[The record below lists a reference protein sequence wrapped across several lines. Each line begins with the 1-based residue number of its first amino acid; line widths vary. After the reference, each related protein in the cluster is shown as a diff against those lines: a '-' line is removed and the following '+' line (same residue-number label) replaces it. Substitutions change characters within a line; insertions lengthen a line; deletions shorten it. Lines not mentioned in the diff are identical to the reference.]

1 MIKDGGGRQA
11 ALSAAMADDA
21 WWMILPFGQLA
32 GGDGL
37 NSGVATETLTSSD
50 TMAKQGT
57 QQEGDTSSND
67 ATGAIEAD
75 WLLVGKLTPPK
86 QHVTITLRTRLID
99 HLSVNSVRRLTIL
112 VSPPGFGKTTLL
124 TQWSTRLAERPGTH
138 ASWLSLDE
146 EDSEP
151 GRFLAYLILSISDAG
166 VDLGKLGV
174 AGRNPSIETN
184 VQGVVTKLLLAIARQ
199 PNKLLIILDDY
210 HRVQSAAVDAI
221 VETLIDKGGDQIH
234 LAVSG
239 RKRPSFQVS
248 ALNARGQVNY
258 LDASDLALSEAEA
271 QTILG
276 PAVSRSDLALVH
288 ARTEGWAVALQL
300 ARLWLDRG
308 KRSPDRLKD
317 FSGQTAEMAEYLVE
331 QVVNDLPDDLRDFVL
346 ATSILDRLNADLANS
361 VRMKTDSAELLE
373 RLANF
378 NALLVPLD
386 DHGHWYRF
394 HHMLA
399 EFLVQRLYRTS
410 SATAPD
416 LHRRAARWLA
426 QHDDLI
432 AAIDHALAAED
443 QGLAI
448 EIVCKAGGWELVLSR
463 GIGYSRNILK
473 KFPYL
478 TVRSELTLQLMQ
490 AYLDSKLGHHDK
502 AMEMLRLAEFSRADL
517 NPGQRRDL
525 LVISSLV
532 RCYLD
537 EMQEPAF
544 LSGAQQDLASLPQH
558 DHLARAT
565 VGAAVV
571 VAAIGWGDVELAT
584 AASLTAAQE
593 MQSAH
598 SSLGANYIM
607 LHLAH
612 SRMLSG
618 HLREAQRLLNNALV
632 AAEGNFGTESALKGI
647 VGCILAYS
655 LYLDNRLKEADGW
668 IERSLESIQTIDGWF
683 DVYAAAY
690 EILVHRTMQEK
701 GLDAAMNV
709 LEAASLVGR
718 ERNFIRL
725 TGLTSAWR
733 VELLAG
739 AGHLADAKREAGAV
753 GLEAIIKRGTLPSFE
768 WRIRVAA
775 TVAMAKIAYASGA
788 SAQAWHLLHQVSGDF
803 FRGGL
808 VMPAR
813 SMQAMGLLALREHPD
828 DDRMLRD
835 LDDCLNF
842 IAQEGGER
850 VVLNCGPGIE
860 SVLQNALK
868 STGRSAVNRRAVLT
882 SLLKETRQEQSEPHD
897 EFSAS
902 ELNVLRELRQGCPNK
917 TIARTLDI
925 SENTVKFHLKHIYR
939 KLDVDSRAAAI
950 AAAIDRNLLVS

>member
-1 MIKDGGGRQA
+1 MTKRG
-11 ALSAAMADDA
+11 AD
-21 WWMILPFGQLA
+21 
-32 GGDGL
+32 
-37 NSGVATETLTSSD
+37 
-50 TMAKQGT
+50 
-57 QQEGDTSSND
+57 QQGDTSGND
-67 ATGAIEAD
+67 STGEIVAD
-75 WLLVGKLTPPK
+75 WLLLGKLTPPK
-86 QHVTITLRTRLID
+86 QHVTITVRTRLIE

-124 TQWSTRLAERPGTH
+124 TQWSNRLAERPGTH

-146 EDSEP
+146 EDGEP
-151 GRFLAYLILSISDAG
+151 GRFLAYLIRSISDAG
-166 VDLGKLGV
+166 VDLGKLAV

-184 VQGVVTKLLLAIARQ
+184 VQGVVTKLVSAIERQ

-221 VETLIDKGGDQIH
+221 VEMLIDKGTDKIH

-239 RKRPSFQVS
+239 RKRPNFHVS

-258 LDASDLALSEAEA
+258 LDASDLALSEVEA

-331 QVVNDLPDDLRDFVL
+331 QVVNDLPGDLRDFVL
-346 ATSILDRLNADLANS
+346 ETSILDRLNADLANS
-361 VRMKTDSAELLE
+361 VRRKTDSAELLD

-386 DHGHWYRF
+386 DNGNWYRF
-394 HHMLA
+394 HHMFA

-410 SATAPD
+410 SARVPD

-426 QHDDLI
+426 QHDLI
-432 AAIDHALAAED
+432 AAIGHALTAED
-443 QGLAI
+443 QSLAI
-448 EIVCKAGGWELVLSR
+448 QIVREGGGWELVLSR

-490 AYLDSKLGHHDK
+490 AYLDSKLGHRDK
-502 AMEMLRLAEFSRADL
+502 AMEMLRLAEFSKADM

-537 EMQEPAF
+537 EMQAPTF
-544 LSGAQQDLASLPQH
+544 LSDAQQDLASLPRH
-558 DHLARAT
+558 DHLGRAT
-565 VGAAVV
+565 VGAALV
-571 VAAIGWGDVELAT
+571 VAAIGWGDIELAT
-584 AASLTAAQE
+584 SASLTAMQE
-593 MQSAH
+593 MQSAR
-598 SSLGANYIM
+598 SSLGANYIL

-612 SRMLSG
+612 SRMLAG
-618 HLREAQRLLNNALV
+618 NLREAQRLVNAALV
-632 AAEGNFGTESALKGI
+632 AAEDNFGTESALKGI
-647 VGCILAYS
+647 VGCVLAYS
-655 LYLDNRLKEADGW
+655 LYLDNQLEEADGW

-683 DVYAAAY
+683 DIYAAAY

-718 ERNFIRL
+718 ERNFVRL

-739 AGHLADAKREAGAV
+739 AGHLADAKREAGAAN
-753 GLEAIIKRGTLPSFE
+753 LEAIIKRGALPSFE

-775 TVAMAKIAYASGA
+775 TIAMAKISYASGA
-788 SAQAWHLLHQVSGDF
+788 SAQAWHLLHQVSDDF
-803 FRGGL
+803 FRAGL

-835 LDDCLNF
+835 LDDCLTF
-842 IAQEGGER
+842 IAKEGGEGIF
-850 VVLNCGPGIE
+850 LNCGPGIE

-868 STGRSAVNRRAVLT
+868 NTAKSAVNRRAVLM
-882 SLLKETRQEQSEPHD
+882 SLLKDMRKEQSEPQD

-902 ELNVLRELRQGCPNK
+902 ELNVLRQLRQGRPNK
-917 TIARTLDI
+917 TIARTLDV

-939 KLDVDSRAAAI
+939 KLDVDSRSAAI
-950 AAAIDRNLLVS
+950 AAAIDRNLLDS